1 MMNDLLAAILLLVG
15 ASFLLLAGVGVLR
28 MPDLFTRMQSA
39 TKASTLGV
47 AAMLLAVAAHF
58 GELGVTTRAIATS
71 VFFLLTAPVTA
82 HLIGRAAYFLGVP
95 LWHGTVRDE
104 LQGRYD
110 LRTHMLDS
118 FATTVPSPVMDAN
131 TASTG
136 NGQRR
141 TSTAQGG
148 DGNTDHPIIP

>member
-1 MMNDLLAAILLLVG
+1 MNDVVAAVLLLVG
-15 ASFLLLAGVGVLR
+15 ASFLLLAGVGVVR

-58 GELGVTTRAIATS
+58 GDLGVTMRALATS

-82 HLIGRAAYFLGVP
+82 HLLGRAAYFLGVP

-118 FATTVPSPVMDAN
+118 SFAATVPSPVMDAT
-131 TASTG
+131 TASSG

-141 TSTAQGG
+141 SSTAHGG
-148 DGNTDHPIIP
+148 DASTDHP

>member
-1 MMNDLLAAILLLVG
+1 MNDFGAAILLVIG
-15 ASFLLLAGVGVLR
+15 ASFLLLASVGVLR

-58 GELGVTTRAIATS
+58 GDLGVTMRAIATS

-95 LWHGTVRDE
+95 LWHGTVRDD
-104 LQGRYD
+104 LHGRYD

-118 FATTVPSPVMDAN
+118 SFAATVPSPVIDA
-131 TASTG
+131 TTPSSG
-136 NGQRR
+136 NVRS
-141 TSTAQGG
+141 STAPGYG
-148 DGNTDHPIIP
+148 PDEHDGVTP